1 VVALMCGVILIIRGH
16 FINNGKLEETVKF
29 RYLPDFES
37 DLKLWGLIV
46 VAYAI
51 LSALPLISGYM
62 LFVAPPLA
70 VTLAE
75 SSSKNLDGKRMKI
88 WFVITVAAVIGALL
102 RYSVVEMLGIP
113 MWVAA
118 VAAAALVLLE
128 MRLMN
133 MLFPPAGAVTLLAF
147 IADGNVF
154 LYPPMI
160 AVGAAVILAVSAWVN
175 NRMKK

>member
-1 VVALMCGVILIIRGH
+1 
-16 FINNGKLEETVKF
+16 
-29 RYLPDFES
+29 
-37 DLKLWGLIV
+37 
-46 VAYAI
+46 
-51 LSALPLISGYM
+51 
-62 LFVAPPLA
+62 
-70 VTLAE
+70 
-75 SSSKNLDGKRMKI
+75 
-88 WFVITVAAVIGALL
+88 
-102 RYSVVEMLGIP
+102 